1 MAPERDRKEGDVPRN
16 RVILATVFGVVALA
30 AAALLGFLARSGS
43 DVTVLTGQARVGID
57 QATAVVDG
65 WAYALPVDVAW
76 LGADGSWRLDGRPAC
91 LTHLG
96 MSGPIQFGYVP
107 VTGPT
112 AMSWRQVVWVSCK
125 V

>member
-1 MAPERDRKEGDVPRN
+1 VPRN
-16 RVILATVFGVVALA
+16 RVIFAAALGVVALA

-76 LGADGSWRLDGRPAC
+76 LGADGSWRLGGRPAC

-96 MSGPIQFGYVP
+96 MSAPIQFGYVS

-112 AMSWRQVVWVSCK
+112 EQSWRQVVWVSCK
-125 V
+125 A

>member
-1 MAPERDRKEGDVPRN
+1 MADERDRKEGDVPRN
-16 RVILATVFGVVALA
+16 RVMVAAVLGVVALA

-43 DVTVLTGQARVGID
+43 GATVLTGRAHVGLD

-65 WAYALPVDVAW
+65 WAYAIPVDVQW
-76 LGADGSWRLDGRPAC
+76 LGTDGTWRDSGRPAC

-96 MSGPIQFGYVP
+96 MSAPIQFAYVP

-112 AMSWRQVVWVSCK
+112 EMSWRQVVWVSCK
-125 V
+125 T